1 MFLISYGKAKLRYKV
16 QAKDLEN
23 LPTQW
28 YQYQPI
34 YKRKRSLAEIEFAYA
49 VQKFRPETQF
59 FVTIGEIQY
68 TYNIIMLEDCDTNR
82 VVAIAAQPFKEDGRL
97 DRVQINWYI

>member
-1 MFLISYGKAKLRYKV
+1 MFLISYGKAELRYKV

-23 LPTQW
+23 LSIQW

-34 YKRKRSLAEIEFAYA
+34 YKRKQFLAEIEFAYV
-49 VQKFRPETQF
+49 VQKFWPETKF
-59 FVTIGEIQY
+59 FVTTGNIQY

-82 VVAIAAQPFKEDGRL
+82 VIAIAAQPFREDGLL
-97 DRVQINWYI
+97 DTVQINWYC